1 MKKKFLFIIP
11 ILIIG
16 FLIYWF
22 WPQPTIPSIIDEGQH
37 ISQETRKIIEKDNA
51 ENKIKIQYLFYNET
65 NERLSDKAK
74 SLELDQKHDVFY
86 VLMKPLNDNPFKDY
100 SETYYV
106 QASPSLKKKLVD
118 DHPDLTYFVG
128 PYMYGKNYDRA
139 VLEVNSLLRSPLYF
153 YSKKNYTNPYDI
165 ATAIVYILFIILVII
180 LVIIKI
186 LVLIFDDDDDDDHSG
201 GLSDDEATMLATTST
216 MLASSVVINNSH

>member
-11 ILIIG
+11 VLVIG

-22 WPQPTIPSIIDEGQH
+22 WSQPTIPSIIDEGQH

-65 NERLSDKAK
+65 DERLSDKAK

-106 QASPSLKKKLVD
+106 QASPSLEKKLVD

-128 PYMYGKNYDRA
+128 PYMYGKNYDGA

-153 YSKKNYTNPYDI
+153 YSNKNYTNPYDI
-165 ATAIVYILFIILVII
+165 AIAIVYIIFII

-186 LVLIFDDDDDDDHSG
+186 LVLIFDDNDDNHGG
-201 GLSDDEATMLATTST
+201 GLSDDEAAMLATTNA

>member
-1 MKKKFLFIIP
+1 MMKKKFLFIIP
-11 ILIIG
+11 ILVIG

-37 ISQETRKIIEKDNA
+37 ISQETRKLIEKDNA

-65 NERLSDKAK
+65 DEQLENKAK

-86 VLMKPLNDNPFKDY
+86 VLMKPLDDNSFHDY

-106 QASPSLKKKLVD
+106 QASPSLEKKLID
-118 DHPDLTYFVG
+118 YHPDLTYFVG
-128 PYMYGKNYDRA
+128 PYMYGKNYDGA
-139 VLEVNSLLRSPLYF
+139 VLKVNSLLRSPLYF
-153 YSKKNYTNPYDI
+153 SSNKNYTNPYNI
-165 ATAIVYILFIILVII
+165 AIAIVYILFII

-186 LVLIFDDDDDDDHSG
+186 LVLIFDDDDDNHGG
-201 GLSDDEATMLATTST
+201 GLSDDEAAMLATVAATNA
-216 MLASSVVINNSH
+216 MLASTVINNPH

>member
-11 ILIIG
+11 IIVIG

-22 WPQPTIPSIIDEGQH
+22 WPQPTILSIIDEGQH
-37 ISQETRKIIEKDNA
+37 ISQETRKLIEKDNA

-65 NERLSDKAK
+65 DERLSDKAK

-86 VLMKPLNDNPFKDY
+86 VLMKPLNDKPFKDY

-106 QASPSLKKKLVD
+106 QASPSLEKKLVD

-128 PYMYGKNYDRA
+128 PYMYGKNYDGA

-153 YSKKNYTNPYDI
+153 YSNKNYTNPYDI
-165 ATAIVYILFIILVII
+165 AIAIVYIIFII

-186 LVLIFDDDDDDDHSG
+186 LVLIFDDDDDNHGG
-201 GLSDDEATMLATTST
+201 GLSDDEAAMLATTSA

>member
-1 MKKKFLFIIP
+1 MKKKFLFIVP

-37 ISQETRKIIEKDNA
+37 ISQETRKLIEKDNA

-65 NERLSDKAK
+65 DERLSDKAK

-106 QASPSLKKKLVD
+106 QASPSLAKKLVD

-128 PYMYGKNYDRA
+128 PYMYD
-139 VLEVNSLLRSPLYF
+139 
-153 YSKKNYTNPYDI
+153 
-165 ATAIVYILFIILVII
+165 
-180 LVIIKI
+180 
-186 LVLIFDDDDDDDHSG
+186 
-201 GLSDDEATMLATTST
+201 
-216 MLASSVVINNSH
+216 

>member
-11 ILIIG
+11 ILVIG

-22 WPQPTIPSIIDEGQH
+22 WPQPTILSIIDEGQH
-37 ISQETRKIIEKDNA
+37 ISQETRQIIEKSND
-51 ENKIKIQYLFYNET
+51 ENEIKIQYLFYNET
-65 NERLSDKAK
+65 DEQLSDKAK

-86 VLMKPLNDNPFKDY
+86 VLMKPLNDGSFHVY
-100 SETYYV
+100 SDTYYV
-106 QASPSLKKKLVD
+106 QASPSLEKKLVD

-128 PYMYGKNYDRA
+128 PYMYGKNYDGA

-153 YSKKNYTNPYDI
+153 YSNKNYTNPYNI
-165 ATAIVYILFIILVII
+165 AIAIVYIIFII

-186 LVLIFDDDDDDDHSG
+186 LVLIFDDDNNDHGG
-201 GLSDDEATMLATTST
+201 GLSDDEAAMLATTNA
-216 MLASSVVINNSH
+216 MLANSVIINSMH

>member
-1 MKKKFLFIIP
+1 MKKKFLFIVP

-37 ISQETRKIIEKDNA
+37 ISQETRKLIEKDNA
-51 ENKIKIQYLFYNET
+51 ENKIKIQYLFYNKT
-65 NERLSDKAK
+65 NEPLENKAK
-74 SLELDQKHDVFY
+74 SLKLDQKHDVFY

-106 QASPSLKKKLVD
+106 QASPSLAKKLVD

-128 PYMYGKNYDRA
+128 PYMYGKNYDGA
-139 VLEVNSLLRSPLYF
+139 VLNVHKQLRSPIYF
-153 YSKKNYTNPYDI
+153 ASNKNYTNPYDI

-186 LVLIFDDDDDDDHSG
+186 LVLIFDDDDDDHSG
-201 GLSDDEATMLATTST
+201 GLSDDEAAMLATTSA

>member
-11 ILIIG
+11 ILVIG

-37 ISQETRKIIEKDNA
+37 ISQETRQIIEKDNA

-65 NERLSDKAK
+65 DEQLSDKAK

-86 VLMKPLNDNPFKDY
+86 VLMKPLNDNSFHVY
-100 SETYYV
+100 SDTYYV
-106 QASPSLKKKLVD
+106 QASPSLEKKLVD
-118 DHPDLTYFVG
+118 DHPDLTDIVG
-128 PYMYGKNYDRA
+128 PYMYGKNYDGA
-139 VLEVNSLLRSPLYF
+139 VLTVNKQLRSPLYF
-153 YSKKNYTNPYDI
+153 ASKSYTNPYGI
-165 ATAIVYILFIILVII
+165 VLAIVYIIFII

-186 LVLIFDDDDDDDHSG
+186 LVVIFDDDDDNHGG
-201 GLSDDEATMLATTST
+201 GLSDDEAAMLATTSA

>member
-1 MKKKFLFIIP
+1 MKKKFLFIVP

-37 ISQETRKIIEKDNA
+37 ISQETRQIIEKSND

-65 NERLSDKAK
+65 DERLSDKAK

-106 QASPSLKKKLVD
+106 QASPSLAKKLVD

-128 PYMYGKNYDRA
+128 PYMYGKNYDGA

-153 YSKKNYTNPYDI
+153 YSNKNYTNPYDI
-165 ATAIVYILFIILVII
+165 AIAIVYIIFII

-186 LVLIFDDDDDDDHSG
+186 LVLIFDDNDDNHGG
-201 GLSDDEATMLATTST
+201 GLSDDEVAMLATTNA

>member
-1 MKKKFLFIIP
+1 MKKKFLFIVP

-37 ISQETRKIIEKDNA
+37 INQETRKIIEKDNA

-65 NERLSDKAK
+65 NEPLENKAK
-74 SLELDQKHDVFY
+74 SLKLDQKHDVFY

-106 QASPSLKKKLVD
+106 QASPSLAKKLVD

-128 PYMYGKNYDRA
+128 PYMYGKNYDGA

-153 YSKKNYTNPYDI
+153 YSNKNYTNPYDI
-165 ATAIVYILFIILVII
+165 AIAIVYIIFII

-186 LVLIFDDDDDDDHSG
+186 LVLIFDDDDDNHGG
-201 GLSDDEATMLATTST
+201 GLSDDEATMLATTT
-216 MLASSVVINNSH
+216 TAMLSSSVVINNSH

>member
-1 MKKKFLFIIP
+1 MMKKKFLFIIP
-11 ILIIG
+11 ILVIG

-22 WPQPTIPSIIDEGQH
+22 WPQPTTPSIIDEGQH
-37 ISQETRKIIEKDNA
+37 ISQETRKLIEKDNA

-65 NERLSDKAK
+65 DEQLSDKAK

-106 QASPSLKKKLVD
+106 QASPSLEKKLID
-118 DHPDLTYFVG
+118 YHPDLTYFVG
-128 PYMYGKNYDRA
+128 PYMYGKNYDGA
-139 VLEVNSLLRSPLYF
+139 VLNVHKQLRSPLYF
-153 YSKKNYTNPYDI
+153 ASNKNYTNPYNI
-165 ATAIVYILFIILVII
+165 AIAIVYAIFII

-186 LVLIFDDDDDDDHSG
+186 LVLIFDDDDDNHGG
-201 GLSDDEATMLATTST
+201 GLSDDEAAMLATTSA

>member
-11 ILIIG
+11 ILVIG

-22 WPQPTIPSIIDEGQH
+22 WPQPTILSIIDEGQH
-37 ISQETRKIIEKDNA
+37 ISQETRQIIEKSND
-51 ENKIKIQYLFYNET
+51 ENEIKIQYLFYNET
-65 NERLSDKAK
+65 DEQLSDKAK

-86 VLMKPLNDNPFKDY
+86 VLMKPLNDGSFHVY
-100 SETYYV
+100 SDTYYV
-106 QASPSLKKKLVD
+106 QASPSLEKKLVD

-128 PYMYGKNYDRA
+128 PYMYGKNYDGA

-153 YSKKNYTNPYDI
+153 YSNKNYTNPYNI
-165 ATAIVYILFIILVII
+165 AIAIVYIIFII

-186 LVLIFDDDDDDDHSG
+186 LVLIFDDDDNDHGG
-201 GLSDDEATMLATTST
+201 GLSDDEAAMLATTNA
-216 MLASSVVINNSH
+216 MLANSVIINSMH

>member
-65 NERLSDKAK
+65 NEPLENKAK
-74 SLELDQKHDVFY
+74 SLKLDQKHDVFY

-106 QASPSLKKKLVD
+106 QASPSLAKKLVD

-128 PYMYGKNYDRA
+128 PYMYGKNYDGA

-153 YSKKNYTNPYDI
+153 YSNKNYINPYDI
-165 ATAIVYILFIILVII
+165 SIAIVYIIFII

-186 LVLIFDDDDDDDHSG
+186 LVLIFDDNDDNHGG
-201 GLSDDEATMLATTST
+201 GLSDDEAAMLATTNA
-216 MLASSVVINNSH
+216 MLTNSVIINNSH